1 MNVNKPDDNGIKV
14 SVALS
19 EVPVRNAVVTLMGGT
34 QSLTYGISA
43 TSLSDRGWQLLFLHG
58 FPDINQPDGAT
69 PRTVFMS
76 EPHEVREFRD
86 RVATIIVTLTATL
99 TQLKANSDFTG
110 NDVTFLEFAAR
121 QVEEEQKLGNE
132 SRAEKYRSATARF
145 KRFLKRHSRLDLLVR
160 NLNAATVDA
169 FNSELSLQG
178 LKPSTIAFYNRILN
192 ALYNKAVRLSLT
204 PDNAPCAAVPTQ
216 SPPATA

>member
-58 FPDINQPDGAT
+58 FPDINQPDGAK

-86 RVATIIVTLTATL
+86 RVATIIVTLTAIPFLWFMWDTVRKLLRRRGRPEYPLLLALLIFFLLNGVTEGWLFFAGSMMFPLFWL
-99 TQLKANSDFTG
+99 T
-110 NDVTFLEFAAR
+110 
-121 QVEEEQKLGNE
+121 
-132 SRAEKYRSATARF
+132 
-145 KRFLKRHSRLDLLVR
+145 
-160 NLNAATVDA
+160 
-169 FNSELSLQG
+169 
-178 LKPSTIAFYNRILN
+178 
-192 ALYNKAVRLSLT
+192 
-204 PDNAPCAAVPTQ
+204 CAAIQAAPERKDKQ
-216 SPPATA
+216 